1 MAYKRARAQWL
12 DYPKGDT
19 PILAENLNHI
29 EDGIAS
35 AAQTADAALAATP
48 AGVVVAFAGN
58 TPPMGWLLCKG
69 QSVPRGSYPNL
80 FAAIGTTYG
89 SVDASTFNVPD
100 LSMRYPIGVLN
111 GDVSLGTVG
120 ATGGE
125 RNHSLTVSELPSH
138 THKVRSSGSIWSG
151 GVGIYQTDASSGS
164 KWDLPGKDTGGGKDY
179 LIGGA
184 TGGNAA
190 HNNLP
195 PYVVMNYII
204 KV

>member
-1 MAYKRARAQWL
+1 MAYKRARAQWM

-29 EDGIAS
+29 EDGIVSAS
-35 AAQTADAALAATP
+35 QTADAALAATP

-69 QSVPRGSYPNL
+69 QSVSRGSYPNL

-125 RNHSLTVSELPSH
+125 RNHSLTVNELPSH
-138 THKVRSSGSIWSG
+138 THKVRSSGAVWSG
-151 GVGIYQTDASSGS
+151 GVGIYQTDASAGN

>member
-89 SVDASTFNVPD
+89 SMDASTFNVPD

-125 RNHSLTVSELPSH
+125 RNHSLTVGELPSH
-138 THKVRSSGSIWSG
+138 THKVRSSGSIWAG
-151 GVGIYQTDASSGS
+151 GVGIYQTDAGAGG
-164 KWDLPGKDTGGGKDY
+164 KWDLPGRDSGGGKDY

-184 TGGNAA
+184 TGDNAA

>member
-12 DYPKGDT
+12 DYPNGDT

-48 AGVVVAFAGN
+48 AGAVVAFAGN

-69 QSVPRGSYPNL
+69 QSVPRRSYPNL

-89 SVDASTFNVPD
+89 SMDASTFNVPD

-125 RNHSLTVSELPSH
+125 RSHSLTVNELPSH
-138 THKVRSSGSIWSG
+138 THKVRSSGAIWAG
-151 GVGIYQTDASSGS
+151 GVGIYQTDASAGG
-164 KWDLPGKDTGGGKDY
+164 KWDLPGKDSGGGKDY

-184 TGGNAA
+184 TGGDVA
-190 HNNLP
+190 HNNMP

>member
-1 MAYKRARAQWL
+1 MAYKRARAQWM

-29 EDGIAS
+29 EDGIVS

-69 QSVPRGSYPNL
+69 QSVPRESYPNL

-125 RNHSLTVSELPSH
+125 RNHSLTVNELPSH
-138 THKVRSSGSIWSG
+138 THKVRSSGAIWSG
-151 GVGIYQTDASSGS
+151 GVGIYQTDASSGN
-164 KWDLPGKDTGGGKDY
+164 KWDLPGKDNGGGKDY